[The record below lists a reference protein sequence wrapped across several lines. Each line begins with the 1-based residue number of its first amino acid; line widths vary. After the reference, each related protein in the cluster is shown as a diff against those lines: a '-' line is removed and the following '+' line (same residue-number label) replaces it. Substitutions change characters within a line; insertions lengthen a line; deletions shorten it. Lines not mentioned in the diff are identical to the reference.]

1 MFFGKKT
8 SGMVLFFFNDKL
20 SRIARGSH
28 LVAACRAAEA
38 VAQCNLGVLDV
49 WWIARV
55 IRPSKSK
62 VKMAHSAPVPCN
74 AWNAWKILEEKIR
87 EESGSWEA
95 AKNESAEAKMDL

>member
-1 MFFGKKT
+1 M
-8 SGMVLFFFNDKL
+8 
-20 SRIARGSH
+20 
-28 LVAACRAAEA
+28 
-38 VAQCNLGVLDV
+38 
-49 WWIARV
+49 